1 MFKVKIS
8 ILDRDLEKYIFAMKP
23 EEDQNVG
30 RGEMKFVI
38 EDGKSYV
45 YIEAPDSV
53 SLRANISSLT
63 RWLVMIDK
71 IVREVN

>member
-1 MFKVKIS
+1 MYKVRVS
-8 ILDRDLEKYIFAMKP
+8 ILDSDLRKYLVAMKP
-23 EEDQNVG
+23 EEDRDIG
-30 RGEMKFVI
+30 RGKMRFVT
-38 EDGKSYV
+38 ENGESYV

-53 SLRANISSLT
+53 ALRANISSIT